1 MSTIALALLI
11 AGLAFI
17 IGEILVK
24 DPELLL
30 EVAGTRDFAL
40 AQPAHRAPAGAH
52 AFPSNSNER
61 PAPGKA
67 AA

>member
-1 MSTIALALLI
+1 MSIIALALLI
-11 AGLAFI
+11 AGLALI
-17 IGEILVK
+17 VGEILAK

-40 AQPAHRAPAGAH
+40 AQPAHRAPAGAR
-52 AFPSNSNER
+52 ALPSNSNER

>member
-11 AGLAFI
+11 AALAGI

-24 DPELLL
+24 DPGLLF

-40 AQPAHRAPAGAH
+40 SNPARRTPARPH
-52 AFPSNSNER
+52 AVPANRNER